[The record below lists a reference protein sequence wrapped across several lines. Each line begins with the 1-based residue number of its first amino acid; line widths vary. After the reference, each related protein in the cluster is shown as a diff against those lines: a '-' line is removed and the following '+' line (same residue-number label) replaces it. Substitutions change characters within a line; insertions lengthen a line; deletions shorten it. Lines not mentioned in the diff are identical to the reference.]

1 MPETENPIG
10 QRLNE
15 PIPPLLWHY
24 TSMSGCHGIIKS
36 KAIFATDARFLND
49 HQELKLL
56 RQIAEKI
63 AQEVA
68 ADDALD
74 QVSRKIY
81 SDYLTVAFETG
92 VLAPDRLRHFV
103 ASFSTAR
110 DSLPQWRGYSYESC
124 GVSLG
129 FDLSG
134 LRPPSAVD
142 TLVQFAR
149 CIYSTEEKETLVRHA
164 LKPLQVVYEKYVE
177 EGRAKVETLQ
187 KEGKL
192 KLPLDQPARA
202 HAIAQVLDS
211 LGLTDRLRV
220 AHAQIMKDFV
230 SIIALFKDE
239 SFAEENEWRLILP
252 VQSIRTDLLNPPTH
266 RVRGDSLVPTIVYP
280 LCATGTDL
288 PLREVVI
295 GPGAHQN
302 ADSAMN
308 SFLQGE
314 KLMVHA
320 RHSKVPYRPTG
331 K

>member
-1 MPETENPIG
+1 MTEAENPIAK
-10 QRLNE
+10 RLNE

-49 HQELKLL
+49 HLELKLL

-74 QVSRKIY
+74 QISRKIY
-81 SDYLTVAFETG
+81 SDYFAVAFETG
-92 VLAPDRLRHFV
+92 VLAADRLRLFV
-103 ASFSTAR
+103 ASFSAVK

-129 FDLSG
+129 FDLSA
-134 LRPPSAVD
+134 LRPPSTVD

-164 LKPLQVVYEKYVE
+164 VRPLQIVYEKYVE
-177 EGRAKVETLQ
+177 EGHAMVAALQ
-187 KEGKL
+187 KAG
-192 KLPLDQPARA
+192 KLPLDQTARA
-202 HAIAQVLDS
+202 QAISQVLDS
-211 LGLTDRLRV
+211 LRLTDRLRA

-252 VQSIRTDLLNPPTH
+252 VQSIRTDLVNPPMH

-280 LCATGTDL
+280 LCPAGTDL
-288 PLREVVI
+288 PLREVII

-302 ADSAMN
+302 ADGAMN

-314 KLMVHA
+314 QLMVRA
-320 RHSKVPYRPTG
+320 QHSKVPYRPTG